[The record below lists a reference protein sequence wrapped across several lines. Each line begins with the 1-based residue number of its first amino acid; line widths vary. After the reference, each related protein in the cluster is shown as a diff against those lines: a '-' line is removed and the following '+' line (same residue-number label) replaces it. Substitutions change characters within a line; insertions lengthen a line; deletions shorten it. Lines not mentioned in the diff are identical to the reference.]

1 MTLIMA
7 ILSVLAV
14 WTFLLVLV
22 LGLLIIWKA
31 LEGVRESLEKI
42 AMGVR
47 AIEKE
52 TAPLAAHA
60 GVLAERIQDTS
71 QVVGTA
77 SQGLAQLDNDLPL
90 AAPLLGSHR

>member
-22 LGLLIIWKA
+22 IGLLIIWKA
-31 LEGVRESLEKI
+31 LESVRGSMEKI
-42 AMGVR
+42 TLGVR

-52 TAPLAAHA
+52 TDPLGAHA
-60 GVLAERIQDTS
+60 GVLAERIVKTN
-71 QVVGTA
+71 QVVGAA
-77 SQGLAQLDNDLPL
+77 SQGLVQLDSDLGA
-90 AAPLLGSHR
+90 AAPLLRPSR